1 MSGYQPGDI
10 VNSHVLGSDNQWHP
24 LAVAASVS
32 TPVDAGAWGSPP
44 VGGGGEEEGP
54 WSAPESQTL
63 VGAGASDA
71 DPTSGGDTTT
81 ADTVS
86 TEGFGSISR
95 AAKVG
100 VGALALVMVGSVAWA
115 VSVDGQSG
123 TPSAGTASPSPES
136 YTSGG
141 APSSGRSNSTPDP
154 VVRAVPISERKLLQ
168 IVKNPDAAYGEAYV
182 VYASVDQLDAAT
194 GDEIFRG
201 SVAASNTLNYGFFDG
216 ENAVFVGSGYQLAR
230 IVQGDIVRMEVTVDG
245 SLTYDTQIGGSTT
258 VPQFSIDSIK
268 RVGRVDY

>member
-10 VNSHVLGSDNQWHP
+10 VNHHVLGSDNQWHP
-24 LAVAASVS
+24 LAVAASVPTNTAEEAGGS
-32 TPVDAGAWGSPP
+32 TSPVAEGDNREGSQ
-44 VGGGGEEEGP
+44 
-54 WSAPESQTL
+54 WTAPEPQTL
-63 VGAGASDA
+63 VGATGPEIDPAPSEDGVTA
-71 DPTSGGDTTT
+71 DP
-81 ADTVS
+81 AA

-95 AAKVG
+95 AAKIG
-100 VGALALVMVGSVAWA
+100 VSALALVMVGSVALA
-115 VSVDGQSG
+115 VSVGGASSS
-123 TPSAGTASPSPES
+123 PSASPTPQS

-141 APSSGRSNSTPDP
+141 APSSGWSDSTPDP

-168 IVKNPDAAYGEAYV
+168 IVKNPDAAYGDAYV

-216 ENAVFVGSGYQLAR
+216 ENAVFVGSGSQLAR
-230 IVQGDIVRMEVTVDG
+230 VVQGDIVRMEVTVDG